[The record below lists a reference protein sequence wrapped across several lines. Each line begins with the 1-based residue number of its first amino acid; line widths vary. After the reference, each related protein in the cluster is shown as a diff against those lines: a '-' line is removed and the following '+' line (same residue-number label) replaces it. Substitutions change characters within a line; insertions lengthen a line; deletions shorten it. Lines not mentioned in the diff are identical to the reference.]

1 MSSRFIFIITLIMLT
16 ACVAPKKDALAPN
29 MEEVEPNNSKE
40 LAQNVSHGT
49 IVKGFINEKMD
60 QDWYQITIPDD
71 SSAILRAELTGINN
85 INLKLELFDVDGG
98 LLLEVDRHKEGMGE
112 ILTNYLLNPGSSYLR
127 VRELWLKNQDK
138 KFSDTLAYN
147 LRVYLTKVTGGIEI
161 EPNNKSIRANFLEPD
176 SAISGYLSPYGDV
189 DWYQLS
195 LMNQNERYL
204 RISLSA
210 LENVDTKIK
219 IYDPIEA
226 IIDEANEGGKGVA
239 EKIVN
244 LGVDPLKEYYY
255 IVVEG
260 GNWQTNEVNPY
271 QLCAS
276 FIPIWKKMEFEPND
290 RLIKATEIAD
300 GDTISG
306 FIDHPKDVDWYRIK
320 DNMFEAQIARIDV
333 MGVPGVDLC
342 LKLLNEA
349 EQQIL
354 YVNETGEQE
363 NERIANIGLEVSE
376 HYFIKIESIT
386 RGANSTD
393 QYAICLS
400 MSPCFSSEEY
410 EMNNSREKANSIELE
425 RAIAGYIH
433 PVGDVDYYRLVL
445 QNRIPG
451 NLEIILEGIMKV
463 NTDMALYNE
472 QMREIGR
479 AAAAPAEETERLIFD
494 PKPGIYYLKV
504 YDNDGKESNYRDKYK
519 LAIFLKS

>member
-1 MSSRFIFIITLIMLT
+1 MSSRLILVITLIMLT

-29 MEEVEPNNSKE
+29 MEEVESNDSKE
-40 LAQNVSHGT
+40 QAQDVSHGT

-85 INLKLELFDVDGG
+85 INLKLELFDTDGG
-98 LLLEVDRHKEGMGE
+98 LLLEIDRHKEGAGE

-195 LMNQNERYL
+195 LMNQKDRYL

-271 QLCAS
+271 QLRAR

-290 RLIKATEIAD
+290 RLIKATEIA
-300 GDTISG
+300 
-306 FIDHPKDVDWYRIK
+306 
-320 DNMFEAQIARIDV
+320 
-333 MGVPGVDLC
+333 
-342 LKLLNEA
+342 
-349 EQQIL
+349 
-354 YVNETGEQE
+354 
-363 NERIANIGLEVSE
+363 
-376 HYFIKIESIT
+376 
-386 RGANSTD
+386 
-393 QYAICLS
+393 
-400 MSPCFSSEEY
+400 
-410 EMNNSREKANSIELE
+410 
-425 RAIAGYIH
+425 
-433 PVGDVDYYRLVL
+433 
-445 QNRIPG
+445 
-451 NLEIILEGIMKV
+451 
-463 NTDMALYNE
+463 
-472 QMREIGR
+472 
-479 AAAAPAEETERLIFD
+479 
-494 PKPGIYYLKV
+494 
-504 YDNDGKESNYRDKYK
+504 
-519 LAIFLKS
+519 